1 MKSKLF
7 LLAFVVCLSG
17 SLLPAKA
24 FSGELLTIKVSAETA
39 CSMNCIQIATL
50 DGPWSKSIC
59 SRLEPQARGENCREL
74 TSTTG
79 SAEIEM
85 DLSGCTTLR
94 MRMFTIGEGLPLPIN
109 LNQPLSDWIT
119 FHTNRI
125 PTSFPNGKNT
135 MFFLDNVTASA
146 NYLSLWINDNYLR
159 DDDLFDAYV
168 EISSANAFEVQ
179 GITQGSCK

>member
-7 LLAFVVCLSG
+7 LLAFLVCLSG

-24 FSGELLTIKVSAETA
+24 VSGELLTIKVSAETA

-50 DGPWSKSIC
+50 DGPWSQSVC
-59 SRLEPQARGENCREL
+59 SRSEPLARGANCREH

-79 SAEIEM
+79 SADINM

-119 FHTNRI
+119 FHTKRI
-125 PTSFPNGKNT
+125 PTSFPTGENT
-135 MFFLDNVTASA
+135 MFFLDNVSDSS
-146 NYLSLWINDNYLR
+146 NSLSLWINDNYLR

-179 GITQGSCK
+179 NITDGSCR